1 MSDRVQISI
10 YSHDGNFID
19 ALYDSDKEFEGQ
31 AYAPQITVNSNGQK
45 NLSLTLPLRILS
57 KDRSKYIDNP
67 RWEFI
72 TKQYKVRVIDKDGIN
87 EYVLRD
93 YQENHTDGD
102 QITLDAT
109 FMSLA
114 EFELSQLGYEIEF
127 NENTLRQYASNEDP
141 NDPDNQ
147 PIGAYNSD
155 IHFWEKKLLENVP
168 SWGYRVESYYE
179 VDKEMENDN
188 RQEEDPTSDMKTG
201 KEQFYEDDRIISY
214 DEDNNPIKSDE
225 YEIKQRILTVNKS
238 NIWNI
243 QQEICEKFECWPTFE
258 ILYDEEGQIKS
269 KTIVLKNDLPQD
281 ALFSIDYKKN
291 LKSIQ
296 RTVDSSQV
304 VTKMYVTDLDNEN
317 VNEGIVSISTN
328 DKNYMKE
335 NYLLDLSWFLG
346 ENDTDSDLHSEQLID
361 PNLSLTFKGSIY
373 ATPNLVEKTVNN
385 TKDVIN
391 QHKTNIRYRNIY
403 IENKS
408 LELTRAREELTNLK
422 AELEL
427 KTSSRDSAQEQ
438 YNDIDE
444 EWALCPDEVQTKENR
459 KCYIYTEDGIRI
471 VKFSEVGVRESNI
484 PTTFTKPINLVFNDG
499 TKVTEENINQLQ
511 WTPCEYDEI
520 IGTVTKMQVLNVKL
534 GPEQSYGCFSCDLS
548 YFPLEFYTKLKK
560 YWKAKINEYQIRI
573 NELGKPKDQGGST
586 GLIPELETK
595 IEQLKAELYNA
606 QKEKKEAISQFENL
620 LFPYIREGFWEDTD
634 YGIYSNSPYTSFK
647 MIPKEQPLENSVLGK
662 VDWKQDYFCFF
673 IPNEKI
679 CDYETTYDE
688 VTYDDDGNAQIVTRT
703 ETKSLGLYD
712 VIDIDSIEV
721 MTGNPAIENTEGNFK
736 TYVKG
741 TDYEVQFGYTTYDI
755 EAPSQYKRGIYV
767 TFYQLQSIIT
777 TGVGINKDTQLYI
790 RAKARGSNPYIY
802 TGYVRPEF
810 TNERPY
816 FAELERILEIDTE
829 DVILS
834 SVKVELT
841 TGLVS
846 YPDFASIKTATQQK
860 TTLEYGTDYYTY
872 KEMDDKT
879 KKTLT
884 KVHLNT
890 TTNCPL
896 MTMKEPTDAPS
907 WFNVTYEQDVTGKFY
922 YNDALE
928 VMKTSCFPQV
938 SYSINVLDISTVLNP
953 ELKVKDFRPE
963 VGTKVPIYDEELNF
977 FGLIGFISSI
987 TYDLLE
993 PQNTT
998 LSITNFKDKF
1008 EDLFQKITAS
1018 TVAIES
1024 KEYNY
1029 DKTTTITNSTG
1040 EIRTDLIMD
1049 SLKQNNMA
1057 LALSPNNDVV
1067 WDNSGI
1073 TVTNKELNKQG
1084 VYGKLKITS
1093 NGIFIANKYDDT
1105 GNYAWTT
1112 AITPDFINANA
1123 ITVGNL
1129 DTRQIQIFN
1138 SSEPRFIWNETG
1150 LYAYGEDSDGYTDFD
1165 TYVLF
1170 NDGGLTFREL
1180 SKFKGNITL
1189 ENLFVSSFKESYQS
1203 WTYVGDTQ
1211 TLKQETINEKV
1222 LDYVTISNTTRRNSI
1237 KAYINSSIFKTAE
1250 NKPRIIKK
1258 HKYYYSI
1265 KIRFNNIPKTAA
1277 IDLYGGF
1284 SGRYKELEFDNIN
1297 EKEINGDFMSS
1308 GWNIISGFADNIDNT
1323 GTFGIIA
1330 ALTELNQEWSIDIAD
1345 PIVIDVTDSFG
1356 DSVPAQNYLDE
1367 MDYFVGEKT
1376 NPIENFDVYQTS
1388 VSLGWNGLSIGAQ
1401 ENVVQLT
1408 STDGLVIYQPKDL
1421 QKNYLQKQMKLQLG
1435 TWTDDDGT
1443 QMFGLR
1449 GLDIQGHTIFEI
1461 SQRGVYLSYGAS
1473 SSTTGNIFGDME
1485 TIPGTIDGI
1494 NSAIG
1499 NINTDITNL
1508 GDNVTVIKGDIV
1520 DINGNLTNISGN
1532 IDAINGNIT
1541 DINGDIDTINGNI
1554 TDINGNITDI
1564 NEGID
1569 GINNNIDGIN
1579 NNITNINGSLTSL
1592 KGQYAQLNIT
1602 VKGIQS
1608 TVGTHTETIA
1618 NIQTDMESFD
1628 TNLIALDNALKK
1640 LDIDLGDIN
1649 SEYWDGIK
1657 NAVDDKIED
1666 LDIKVTQDYTSKIE
1680 QTNQKISATNSK
1692 VTTIETGLAGTN
1704 ESLGKL
1710 TQTVTSGFE
1719 NTAEQFQ
1726 AFNTSIKEINGNIT
1740 SLDSRITASEGKI
1753 ALAVTRKD
1761 LKEGTKDG
1769 TALELD
1775 PEMVRISWND
1785 VSSYWEFIGTGT
1797 ERGLNLYYSNHK
1809 RIFNF
1814 NDNYLSFYDATG
1826 AYDLDSKTYISYDN
1840 LLSRFDRRDW
1850 IFYRGQERVSPTRS
1864 TTKYKVCSIGQSYFQ
1879 VFNGA
1884 ETPIQLAL
1892 FNNVGIQLNDNN
1904 GKKKISIKSTGIDMY
1919 GSSTS
1924 YDTLHVGDSYITISD
1939 QNNGRPLVQLNA
1951 RGSTFYKN
1959 NVDYGYVGSSQWAG
1973 YPNSKGLALN
1983 LEYTS
1988 QRFISFGAIMDKDKP
2003 DPEYISLLNYRNF
2016 GDKTGWHLGASLYTN
2031 GNSIR
2036 FRSGYIYT
2044 DYTDGYALRSGDG
2057 TDALRISNT
2066 NIQANKQI
2074 RGNEGLGA
2082 SGADLFVA
2090 SAADMNVYRG
2100 TPAAFYR
2107 NILMYDG
2114 TTVDA
2119 ASDGR
2124 LKKNIA
2130 SDNINAL
2137 ELLSQIKTRQ
2147 FDWKKDDKHEEIG
2160 FIAQELEEI
2169 SENFINKTPQ
2179 YDANG
2184 NIVDYLYSVREMH
2197 FIPYLIKAIQEL
2209 YDIVKQLQA
2218 AIPSPISIKTK
2229 TSAKN
2234 KEVVKQYDNEEVM
2247 FTHYASQDED
2257 NTTLTEAK
2265 TKESLVINST
2275 TGEAKIIEEN
2285 LIEEEK

>member
-19 ALYDSDKEFEGQ
+19 VLYDSDKEFEGQ
-31 AYAPQITVNSNGQK
+31 AYAPQITINSNGQK

-72 TKQYKVRVIDKDGIN
+72 TKQYKIRVIDKDGIN

-141 NDPDNQ
+141 NDPDSQ

-471 VKFSEVGVRESNI
+471 VKFSEIGVRESDI

-534 GPEQSYGCFSCDLS
+534 GPEESYGCFSCDLS

-560 YWKAKINEYQIRI
+560 YWKAKINEYEIRI
-573 NELGKPKDQGGST
+573 EELGKPKDQGGSA

-595 IEQLKAELYNA
+595 IEKLKSELYNA

-634 YGIYSNSPYTSFK
+634 YGIYSNTPYTTFK
-647 MIPKEQPLENSVLGK
+647 MIPKEEPLVNSVTGE
-662 VDWKQDYFCFF
+662 VEWDRDYFCFF
-673 IPNEKI
+673 IPNEKV

-703 ETKSLGLYD
+703 ETKALGLYD
-712 VIDIDSIEV
+712 VIDINSIEV

-741 TDYEVQFGYTTYDI
+741 TDYEVQFGYTTYDT

-767 TFYQLQSIIT
+767 TFYQLQSITT

-846 YPDFASIKTATQQK
+846 YPDFVSIKTATQQK
-860 TTLEYGTDYYTY
+860 ITLEYGTDYYTY

-884 KVHLNT
+884 KIHLNT

-953 ELKVKDFRPE
+953 ELKVKDFKPE

-1057 LALSPNNDVV
+1057 LALSPNNDVM

-1211 TLKQETINEKV
+1211 TLKQETVNEKV

-1237 KAYINSSIFKTAE
+1237 KAYVNSSIFKTAE

-1443 QMFGLR
+1443 PMFGLR
-1449 GLDIQGHTIFEI
+1449 GLDVEGHTIFEI

-1473 SSTTGNIFGDME
+1473 SSIDGNIFNDME
-1485 TIPGTIDGI
+1485 SVPG
-1494 NSAIG
+1494 A
-1499 NINTDITNL
+1499 L
-1508 GDNVTVIKGDIV
+1508 G
-1520 DINGNLTNISGN
+1520 
-1532 IDAINGNIT
+1532 
-1541 DINGDIDTINGNI
+1541 
-1554 TDINGNITDI
+1554 DINGNITGL
-1564 NEGID
+1564 N
-1569 GINNNIDGIN
+1569 
-1579 NNITNINGSLTSL
+1579 
-1592 KGQYAQLNIT
+1592 KKYAQLDIS

-1608 TVGTHTETIA
+1608 TVGSHTELITD
-1618 NIQTDMESFD
+1618 IQTDIGSID
-1628 TNLIALDNALKK
+1628 TNITDLDDALKK
-1640 LDIDLGDIN
+1640 IDVDLKNID
-1649 SEYWDGIK
+1649 SAYWDGIK
-1657 NAVDDKIED
+1657 DVIGDEITD
-1666 LDIKVTQDYTSKIE
+1666 LDIKITQDYTSKFE
-1680 QTNQKISATNSK
+1680 QTDKKTSAINSK

-1704 ESLGKL
+1704 KSLGKL

-1726 AFNTSIKEINGNIT
+1726 AFNTSIREINGDIT

-1775 PEMVRISWND
+1775 PEMVRISWNG
-1785 VSSYWEFIGTGT
+1785 VSSYWEFIGSGT
-1797 ERGLNLYYSNHK
+1797 EKGLNLYYSTHR

-1814 NDNYLSFYDATG
+1814 NDNYLSFYDASG
-1826 AYDLDSKTYISYDN
+1826 AYDTSTNSYREYDR

-1850 IFYRGQERVSPTRS
+1850 IFYRGQERVSPANS

-1884 ETPIQLAL
+1884 ETPTQLAL
-1892 FNNVGIQLNDNN
+1892 FNNSGIQLNDNN
-1904 GKKKISIKSTGIDMY
+1904 GKKKITIKSTGIDMY

-1924 YDTLHVGDSYITISD
+1924 YDTLHVGSSYITISD
-1939 QNNGRPLVQLNA
+1939 QNNGRPLMQLNS

-1959 NVDYGYVGSSQWAG
+1959 NNEYGYIGSSQWED
-1973 YPNSKGLALN
+1973 YPNSRGLVLN
-1983 LEYTS
+1983 LEFTD
-1988 QRFISFGAIMDKDKP
+1988 QRFISFGAKIDETKDV
-2003 DPEYISLLNYRNF
+2003 YTSLLYYRNF
-2016 GDKTGWHLGASLYTN
+2016 GESTGWRLGAPLYTN

-2036 FRSGYIYT
+2036 FRSGYIYS
-2044 DYTDGYALRSGDG
+2044 DYSDGYALRSGDG
-2057 TDALRISNT
+2057 TNALRISNT

-2130 SDNINAL
+2130 SDDINAL

-2179 YDANG
+2179 YDADG

-2229 TSAKN
+2229 TSTKN
-2234 KEVVKQYDNEEVM
+2234 KEVIKQYDNEEVI

-2265 TKESLVINST
+2265 TKEKLVINST

-2285 LIEEEK
+2285 LVEEEK

>member
-31 AYAPQITVNSNGQK
+31 AYAPQITINSNGQK

-225 YEIKQRILTVNKS
+225 YEIKQRILTVSKS

-444 EWALCPDEVQTKENR
+444 KWALCPDEVQTKENR

-471 VKFSEVGVRESNI
+471 VKFSEIGVRESDI

-511 WTPCEYDEI
+511 WTPCKYDEI
-520 IGTVTKMQVLNVKL
+520 IGTITKMQVLNVKL
-534 GPEQSYGCFSCDLS
+534 GPEETYGCFSCDLS

-586 GLIPELETK
+586 GLIPKLETK
-595 IEQLKAELYNA
+595 IEQLKSELYNA
-606 QKEKKEAISQFENL
+606 QKEKREAIAQFENL

-634 YGIYSNSPYTSFK
+634 YGIYSNTPYTTFK
-647 MIPKEQPLENSVLGK
+647 MIPKEEPLVNSITGEVEW
-662 VDWKQDYFCFF
+662 DQDYFCFF
-673 IPNEKI
+673 IPNEKV

-688 VTYDDDGNAQIVTRT
+688 ITYDDDGNAQIVTKT

-741 TDYEVQFGYTTYDI
+741 TDYEVQFGYTTYDT
-755 EAPSQYKRGIYV
+755 ETPSQYKRGIYV
-767 TFYQLQSIIT
+767 TFYQLQSITT
-777 TGVGINKDTQLYI
+777 TGVGINKDTQLYV

-802 TGYVRPEF
+802 TGYIRPEF

-829 DVILS
+829 DVIRS
-834 SVKVELT
+834 SVEVELT

-860 TTLEYGTDYYTY
+860 ITLEYGTDYYTY

-884 KVHLNT
+884 KIHLNT

-896 MTMKEPTDAPS
+896 MTMEEPTDAPS

-1084 VYGKLKITS
+1084 VYGKLRITS

-1237 KAYINSSIFKTAE
+1237 KAYVNSSIFKTAE

-1297 EKEINGDFMSS
+1297 GKEINGDFMSS
-1308 GWNIISGFADNIDNT
+1308 DWNIISGFADNIDNT

-1345 PIVIDVTDSFG
+1345 PIVIDVTDTFG
-1356 DSVPAQNYLDE
+1356 TSVPAQSYLDE

-1376 NPIENFDVYQTS
+1376 NPIKDFDVYQTS

-1408 STDGLVIYQPKDL
+1408 STDGLVIYQPKDI

-1443 QMFGLR
+1443 PMFGLR
-1449 GLDIQGHTIFEI
+1449 GLDVEGHTIFEI
-1461 SQRGVYLSYGAS
+1461 SQRGVYLKYGAS
-1473 SSTTGNIFGDME
+1473 SSIDGNIFNDME
-1485 TIPGTIDGI
+1485 SVPG
-1494 NSAIG
+1494 A
-1499 NINTDITNL
+1499 L
-1508 GDNVTVIKGDIV
+1508 E
-1520 DINGNLTNISGN
+1520 
-1532 IDAINGNIT
+1532 
-1541 DINGDIDTINGNI
+1541 
-1554 TDINGNITDI
+1554 DINGNITGL
-1564 NEGID
+1564 NE
-1569 GINNNIDGIN
+1569 
-1579 NNITNINGSLTSL
+1579 
-1592 KGQYAQLNIT
+1592 KYAQLDIS

-1608 TVGTHTETIA
+1608 TVGSHTELITG
-1618 NIQTDMESFD
+1618 IQTDIDSID
-1628 TNLIALDNALKK
+1628 TNITDLDGALKK
-1640 LDIDLGDIN
+1640 IDVDLKNID
-1649 SEYWDGIK
+1649 SAYWDGIK
-1657 NAVDDKIED
+1657 EVIGDEITD
-1666 LDIKVTQDYTSKIE
+1666 LDIKITQDYTSKFE
-1680 QTNQKISATNSK
+1680 QTDKKISATNSK

-1704 ESLGKL
+1704 ENLGKL

-1726 AFNTSIKEINGNIT
+1726 AFNTTITEINGDIT

-1753 ALAVTRKD
+1753 ALAVTREN

-1785 VSSYWEFIGTGT
+1785 VSTYWEFIGSGT
-1797 ERGLNLYYSNHK
+1797 ERGLNLYYSNHR

-1826 AYDLDSKTYISYDN
+1826 AYDLSSKTYISYDN

-1864 TTKYKVCSIGQSYFQ
+1864 TTKYKVCSIGQNYFQ

-1884 ETPIQLAL
+1884 ESPTQLAL
-1892 FNNVGIQLNDNN
+1892 FNNVGIQLNDSN

-1959 NVDYGYVGSSQWAG
+1959 NSNYGYIGSSQWEG
-1973 YPNSKGLALN
+1973 YSNSKGLVLN

-1988 QRFISFGAIMDKDKP
+1988 QRFISFAAKLKADSSGDEP
-2003 DPEYISLLNYRNF
+2003 NNYISLLDYRNF
-2016 GDKTGWHLGASLYTN
+2016 NGSTGWHLGAPLYTE
-2031 GNSIR
+2031 GHAIR
-2036 FRSGYIYT
+2036 FKSGYIYN
-2044 DYTDGYALRSGDG
+2044 YNDGYALRPADG
-2057 TDALRISNT
+2057 SDAILITNT

-2074 RGNEGLGA
+2074 RGNKGIGA

-2090 SAADMNVYRG
+2090 SAAALNVYAG
-2100 TPAAFYR
+2100 TPAAFHR

-2114 TTVDA
+2114 CTVDA
-2119 ASDGR
+2119 VSDGR
-2124 LKKNIA
+2124 LKKNIK
-2130 SDNINAL
+2130 SDDINVL

-2147 FDWKKDDKHEEIG
+2147 FDWKKDNKHEEIG

-2169 SENFINKTPQ
+2169 SENFVNKTPQ
-2179 YDANG
+2179 YDENG
-2184 NIVDYLYSVREMH
+2184 NIVDYLYSVREIH

-2209 YDIVKQLQA
+2209 YNI
-2218 AIPSPISIKTK
+2218 IKEMQNSNSTFK
-2229 TSAKN
+2229 IMPMKLSAPTQ
-2234 KEVVKQYDNEEVM
+2234 EIIKQYDNEEIKL
-2247 FTHYASQDED
+2247 THYKSENENIEQPKRIIEKEILLIDD
-2257 NTTLTEAK
+2257 N
-2265 TKESLVINST
+2265 
-2275 TGEAKIIEEN
+2275 GEAKIKEQKID
-2285 LIEEEK
+2285 EEK

>member
-127 NENTLRQYASNEDP
+127 DENTLRQYASNEDP

-168 SWGYRVESYYE
+168 SWSYRVESYYE

-214 DEDNNPIKSDE
+214 DEDNNPIKSNE
-225 YEIKQRILTVNKS
+225 YEIKQRILTVSKS

-471 VKFSEVGVRESNI
+471 VKFSEVGVRESDI

-499 TKVTEENINQLQ
+499 TKVTKENINQLQ

-520 IGTVTKMQVLNVKL
+520 IGTITKMQVLNVKL

-560 YWKAKINEYQIRI
+560 YWKAKINEYETRI
-573 NELGKPKDQGGST
+573 EELGKPKDQGGST

-595 IEQLKAELYNA
+595 IEELKSELYNA
-606 QKEKKEAISQFENL
+606 QKEKKEAIAQFENL

-688 VTYDDDGNAQIVTRT
+688 ITYDDDGNAQIVTKT

-741 TDYEVQFGYTTYDI
+741 TDYEVQFGYTTYDT

-767 TFYQLQSIIT
+767 TFYQLQSITT

-802 TGYVRPEF
+802 TGYIRPEF

-829 DVILS
+829 DVIRS
-834 SVKVELT
+834 SVEVELT

-860 TTLEYGTDYYTY
+860 ITLEYGTDYYTY

-884 KVHLNT
+884 KIHLNT

-1084 VYGKLKITS
+1084 VYGKLRITS
-1093 NGIFIANKYDDT
+1093 NGIFIANRYDDT

-1211 TLKQETINEKV
+1211 TLKQETVNEKV
-1222 LDYVTISNTTRRNSI
+1222 LDYVTIGNTTRRNSI
-1237 KAYINSSIFKTAE
+1237 KAYVNSSIFKTKE

-1277 IDLYGGF
+1277 VDLYGGF

-1297 EKEINGDFMSS
+1297 GKEINGDFMSS
-1308 GWNIISGFADNIDNT
+1308 DWNIISGFADNIDNT

-1345 PIVIDVTDSFG
+1345 PIVIDVTDTFG
-1356 DSVPAQNYLDE
+1356 TSVPAQSYLDE

-1443 QMFGLR
+1443 PMFGLR

-1461 SQRGVYLSYGAS
+1461 SQRGVYLKYGAS
-1473 SSTTGNIFGDME
+1473 SSIDGNIFNDME
-1485 TIPGTIDGI
+1485 SVPG
-1494 NSAIG
+1494 A
-1499 NINTDITNL
+1499 L
-1508 GDNVTVIKGDIV
+1508 E
-1520 DINGNLTNISGN
+1520 
-1532 IDAINGNIT
+1532 
-1541 DINGDIDTINGNI
+1541 
-1554 TDINGNITDI
+1554 DINGNITGLNNKYSQLKIDV
-1564 NEGID
+1564 D
-1569 GINNNIDGIN
+1569 GIE
-1579 NNITNINGSLTSL
+1579 
-1592 KGQYAQLNIT
+1592 
-1602 VKGIQS
+1602 S
-1608 TVGTHTETIA
+1608 TVGNHTELIA
-1618 NIQTDMESFD
+1618 NINTDMDSLD
-1628 TNLIALDNALKK
+1628 TNITDLDNALKK
-1640 LDIDLGDIN
+1640 LDVDLKDVD
-1649 SEYWDGIK
+1649 STYWDGIK
-1657 NAVDDKIED
+1657 DVIGDEITD
-1666 LDIKVTQDYTSKIE
+1666 LDIKITQDYTSKFE
-1680 QTNQKISATNSK
+1680 QTDEKIAATNTK
-1692 VTTIETGLAGTN
+1692 VTTVETGLADTN
-1704 ESLGKL
+1704 ESLGTL
-1710 TQTVTSGFE
+1710 TNTVTSGFE

-1726 AFNTSIKEINGNIT
+1726 AFNTSITNINGNIT

-1785 VSSYWEFIGTGT
+1785 VSGYWEFIGTGT

-1826 AYDLDSKTYISYDN
+1826 AYDLSSKTYISYDN

-1864 TTKYKVCSIGQSYFQ
+1864 TTKYKVCSIGQNYFQ

-1884 ETPIQLAL
+1884 ETPKRLAL
-1892 FNNVGIQLNDNN
+1892 FNTSGVQFYDEKGIKKLKVNDDGIELYKSDGSNIAATMGAGGISLYAKEGLSTRRMGVFLSN
-1904 GKKKISIKSTGIDMY
+1904 QIENSTNYGMTIGVDYYTHYLSFSKKK
-1919 GSSTS
+1919 SSSPTALWTPFLTYINRS
-1924 YDTLHVGDSYITISD
+1924 YDGWNEGNLVFECAPVFQ
-1939 QNNGRPLVQLNA
+1939 QNAFFRGGLGVNGNTNFEVYNN
-1951 RGSTFYKN
+1951 T
-1959 NVDYGYVGSSQWAG
+1959 NVDFYAELDMHGFGIANSS
-1973 YPNSKGLALN
+1973 
-1983 LEYTS
+1983 
-1988 QRFISFGAIMDKDKP
+1988 FI
-2003 DPEYISLLNYRNF
+2003 
-2016 GDKTGWHLGASLYTN
+2016 
-2031 GNSIR
+2031 
-2036 FRSGYIYT
+2036 
-2044 DYTDGYALRSGDG
+2044 
-2057 TDALRISNT
+2057 
-2066 NIQANKQI
+2066 
-2074 RGNEGLGA
+2074 
-2082 SGADLFVA
+2082 
-2090 SAADMNVYRG
+2090 
-2100 TPAAFYR
+2100 
-2107 NILMYDG
+2107 
-2114 TTVDA
+2114 
-2119 ASDGR
+2119 SDGR
-2124 LKKNIA
+2124 LKKNIKTT
-2130 SDNINAL
+2130 SFNAL
-2137 ELLSQIKTRQ
+2137 NAIKQMDFRK
-2147 FDWKKDDKHEEIG
+2147 FIWKEDEKEETIG
-2160 FIAQELEEI
+2160 LIAQELEKIESTYVNHDYKKDENGEI
-2169 SENFINKTPQ
+2169 IEDIYFLEIVPLVSTALKGVKEQQEIIDEQQKTIETLKEIVNKLVLKEEINIEDYPQ
-2179 YDANG
+2179 LFNT
-2184 NIVDYLYSVREMH
+2184 NQ
-2197 FIPYLIKAIQEL
+2197 IQLMSLDNDEEE
-2209 YDIVKQLQA
+2209 I
-2218 AIPSPISIKTK
+2218 IFSG
-2229 TSAKN
+2229 
-2234 KEVVKQYDNEEVM
+2234 EVVRPI
-2247 FTHYASQDED
+2247 
-2257 NTTLTEAK
+2257 
-2265 TKESLVINST
+2265 KEGPSYPDKV
-2275 TGEAKIIEEN
+2275 N
-2285 LIEEEK
+2285 L

>member
-168 SWGYRVESYYE
+168 SWSYRVESYYE

-225 YEIKQRILTVNKS
+225 YEIKQRILTVSKS

-269 KTIVLKNDLPQD
+269 KTIVLKNDLPRD

-385 TKDVIN
+385 TRDVIN

-471 VKFSEVGVRESNI
+471 VKFSEVGVRESDI

-499 TKVTEENINQLQ
+499 TKVTEENVNQLQ

-520 IGTVTKMQVLNVKL
+520 IGTITKMQVLNVKL

-560 YWKAKINEYQIRI
+560 YWKAKINEYETRI
-573 NELGKPKDQGGST
+573 EELGKPKDQGGST

-595 IEQLKAELYNA
+595 IEELKSELYNA
-606 QKEKKEAISQFENL
+606 QKEKKEAIAQFENL

-688 VTYDDDGNAQIVTRT
+688 ITYDDDGNAQIVTKT

-741 TDYEVQFGYTTYDI
+741 TDYEVQFGYTTYDT

-767 TFYQLQSIIT
+767 TFYQLQSITT

-802 TGYVRPEF
+802 TGYIRPEF
-810 TNERPY
+810 TNQRPY

-829 DVILS
+829 DVIRS

-846 YPDFASIKTATQQK
+846 YPEFASIKTATQQK
-860 TTLEYGTDYYTY
+860 ITLEYGTDYYTY

-884 KVHLNT
+884 KIHLNT

-1084 VYGKLKITS
+1084 VYGKLRITS

-1211 TLKQETINEKV
+1211 TLKQETVNEKV

-1237 KAYINSSIFKTAE
+1237 KAYVNSSIFKTKE

-1356 DSVPAQNYLDE
+1356 DSVPAQNYLDK

-1485 TIPGTIDGI
+1485 TMPDTIGGI

-1532 IDAINGNIT
+1532 IDTINGNIT

-1554 TDINGNITDI
+1554 TDINGNIT
-1564 NEGID
+1564 
-1569 GINNNIDGIN
+1569 
-1579 NNITNINGSLTSL
+1579 NINGSLTSL

-1602 VKGIQS
+1602 VEGIQS

-1628 TNLIALDNALKK
+1628 TNLTALDNALKK

-1680 QTNQKISATNSK
+1680 QTNKKISATNSK

-1726 AFNTSIKEINGNIT
+1726 AFNTSIREINGDIT

-1797 ERGLNLYYSNHK
+1797 ERGLNLYYGSHK

-1814 NDNYLSFYDATG
+1814 NDNYLSFYDGSG
-1826 AYDLDSKTYISYDN
+1826 AYDLSSKTYISYDN

-1850 IFYRGQERVSPTRS
+1850 IFYRGQERVSPTAS
-1864 TTKYKVCSIGQSYFQ
+1864 TTKYKVCSIGQNYFQ

-1884 ETPIQLAL
+1884 VTPKVLAR
-1892 FNNVGIQLNDNN
+1892 FNNDGVQL
-1904 GKKKISIKSTGIDMY
+1904 
-1919 GSSTS
+1919 
-1924 YDTLHVGDSYITISD
+1924 YDTNGVRRVLVDEEGVMIYKSDGTNTAAKLGTQGNLLWAPEGTAYRRAGGFIANKIEGSTNYGLTMACDYYTKYLAMARMTSSSASAYTSFFQYYNRPVDDWESNVLVISPGMTVFTTKVRID
-1939 QNNGRPLVQLNA
+1939 NKIVYKQEDKRFIYSRATGRTGVETFHFQTLNSSAASQLNA
-1951 RGSTFYKN
+1951 MPYQDAPN
-1959 NVDYGYVGSSQWAG
+1959 AG
-1973 YPNSKGLALN
+1973 KVQG
-1983 LEYTS
+1983 
-1988 QRFISFGAIMDKDKP
+1988 FIS
-2003 DPEYISLLNYRNF
+2003 
-2016 GDKTGWHLGASLYTN
+2016 
-2031 GNSIR
+2031 
-2036 FRSGYIYT
+2036 
-2044 DYTDGYALRSGDG
+2044 
-2057 TDALRISNT
+2057 DAW
-2066 NIQANKQI
+2066 
-2074 RGNEGLGA
+2074 
-2082 SGADLFVA
+2082 
-2090 SAADMNVYRG
+2090 
-2100 TPAAFYR
+2100 
-2107 NILMYDG
+2107 
-2114 TTVDA
+2114 
-2119 ASDGR
+2119 SDIR
-2124 LKKNIA
+2124 LKKNIYGTLVSGLKVINQLKLYEFNFKEDDYY
-2130 SDNINAL
+2130 SDM
-2137 ELLSQIKTRQ
+2137 
-2147 FDWKKDDKHEEIG
+2147 G
-2160 FIAQELEEI
+2160 FIAQEAMKVRSNFVGYVDKYDENGEI
-2169 SENFINKTPQ
+2169 IDKQYSINVK
-2179 YDANG
+2179 AM
-2184 NIVDYLYSVREMH
+2184 V
-2197 FIPYLIKAIQEL
+2197 PYLTKSIQEL
-2209 YDIVKQLQA
+2209 YQIILKQQEEINKLKEKIKIEEKQEEDIEEC
-2218 AIPSPISIKTK
+2218 IDISI
-2229 TSAKN
+2229 
-2234 KEVVKQYDNEEVM
+2234 EVDEEIKGS
-2247 FTHYASQDED
+2247 YIQP
-2257 NTTLTEAK
+2257 
-2265 TKESLVINST
+2265 
-2275 TGEAKIIEEN
+2275 
-2285 LIEEEK
+2285 EEKYDYPVQEIKI

>member
-188 RQEEDPTSDMKTG
+188 RQEEDPTSNMKTG

-225 YEIKQRILTVNKS
+225 YEIKQRILTVSKS

-438 YNDIDE
+438 YNDTDE
-444 EWALCPDEVQTKENR
+444 KWALCPDEAQTEENR

-471 VKFSEVGVRESNI
+471 VKFSEIGVRESDI

-511 WTPCEYDEI
+511 WTPCEYHEI

-560 YWKAKINEYQIRI
+560 YWKAKINEYQTRI
-573 NELGKPKDQGGST
+573 DELGKPKDQGGST

-595 IEQLKAELYNA
+595 IEQLKTELYNA

-634 YGIYSNSPYTSFK
+634 YGIYSNTPYTTFK
-647 MIPKEQPLENSVLGK
+647 MIPKEEPSVNSITGEVEW
-662 VDWKQDYFCFF
+662 DQDYFCFF
-673 IPNEKI
+673 IPNEKV

-688 VTYDDDGNAQIVTRT
+688 ITYDDDGNAQIVTKT

-741 TDYEVQFGYTTYDI
+741 TDYEVQFGYTTYDT

-767 TFYQLQSIIT
+767 TFYQLQSITT
-777 TGVGINKDTQLYI
+777 TGVGIDKDTQLYI

-802 TGYVRPEF
+802 TGYIRPEF

-829 DVILS
+829 DVIRS

-846 YPDFASIKTATQQK
+846 YPEFASIKTATQQK
-860 TTLEYGTDYYTY
+860 ITLEYGTDYYTY
-872 KEMDDKT
+872 KEMEDKT

-884 KVHLNT
+884 KIHLNT

-953 ELKVKDFRPE
+953 ELKVKDFKPE

-1057 LALSPNNDVV
+1057 LALSPNNDVM

-1180 SKFKGNITL
+1180 SKFKGSITL

-1211 TLKQETINEKV
+1211 TLKQETVNEKV
-1222 LDYVTISNTTRRNSI
+1222 LDYVTIGNTTRRNSI
-1237 KAYINSSIFKTAE
+1237 KAYVNSSIFKTAE

-1297 EKEINGDFMSS
+1297 GKEINGDFMSS
-1308 GWNIISGFADNIDNT
+1308 DWNIISGFADNIDNT

-1345 PIVIDVTDSFG
+1345 PIVIDVTDTFG
-1356 DSVPAQNYLDE
+1356 TSVPAQSYLDE

-1376 NPIENFDVYQTS
+1376 NPIKNFDVYQTS

-1461 SQRGVYLSYGAS
+1461 SQRGVYLKYGAS
-1473 SSTTGNIFGDME
+1473 SSIDGNIFNDME
-1485 TIPGTIDGI
+1485 SVPG
-1494 NSAIG
+1494 A
-1499 NINTDITNL
+1499 L
-1508 GDNVTVIKGDIV
+1508 E
-1520 DINGNLTNISGN
+1520 
-1532 IDAINGNIT
+1532 
-1541 DINGDIDTINGNI
+1541 
-1554 TDINGNITDI
+1554 DINGNITGL
-1564 NEGID
+1564 NEKYSQLKIDVD
-1569 GINNNIDGIN
+1569 GIE
-1579 NNITNINGSLTSL
+1579 
-1592 KGQYAQLNIT
+1592 
-1602 VKGIQS
+1602 S
-1608 TVGTHTETIA
+1608 TVGNHTELIA
-1618 NIQTDMESFD
+1618 NINTDMDSLD
-1628 TNLIALDNALKK
+1628 TNITDLDNALKK
-1640 LDIDLGDIN
+1640 LDVDLKDVD
-1649 SEYWDGIK
+1649 STYWDGIK
-1657 NAVDDKIED
+1657 DVIGDEITD
-1666 LDIKVTQDYTSKIE
+1666 LDIKITQDYTSKFE
-1680 QTNQKISATNSK
+1680 QTDEKIAATNTK
-1692 VTTIETGLAGTN
+1692 VTTVETGLADTN
-1704 ESLGKL
+1704 ESLGTL
-1710 TQTVTSGFE
+1710 TNTVTSGFE

-1726 AFNTSIKEINGNIT
+1726 AFNTSITNINGNIT

-1797 ERGLNLYYSNHK
+1797 ERGLNLYYGNHK

-1814 NDNYLSFYDATG
+1814 NDDYLSFYDATG
-1826 AYDLDSKTYISYDN
+1826 AYDLSSKTYISYDN

-1864 TTKYKVCSIGQSYFQ
+1864 TTKYKVCSVGQNYFQ
-1879 VFNGA
+1879 IFNGA
-1884 ETPIQLAL
+1884 ESPTQLAL

-1983 LEYTS
+1983 LEYTD
-1988 QRFISFGAIMDKDKP
+1988 QRFISFGAIMDKDDP
-2003 DPEYISLLNYRNF
+2003 DPDYISLLYYRNF
-2016 GDKTGWHLGASLYTN
+2016 GESTGWRLGAPLYTN

-2057 TDALRISNT
+2057 TNALQISNT

-2074 RGNEGLGA
+2074 RGNSGIGA
-2082 SGADLFVA
+2082 SGGDLFVA
-2090 SAADMNVYRG
+2090 SSADMNVYAG

-2107 NILMYDG
+2107 NILMYNG

-2130 SDNINAL
+2130 SDDINAL

-2179 YDANG
+2179 YDADG
-2184 NIVDYLYSVREMH
+2184 NVVDYLYSVREMH

-2209 YDIVKQLQA
+2209 YGIVKQLQA
-2218 AIPSPISIKTK
+2218 AIPSPISIETK
-2229 TSAKN
+2229 TLTKN
-2234 KEVVKQYDNEEVM
+2234 KEVVKQYDNEEVI

-2265 TKESLVINST
+2265 TKERLVINST

-2285 LIEEEK
+2285 LVEEEK

>member
-31 AYAPQITVNSNGQK
+31 AYAPQITINSNGQK

-168 SWGYRVESYYE
+168 SWNYRVESYYE
-179 VDKEMENDN
+179 VDTDMEHDN

-225 YEIKQRILTVNKS
+225 YEIKQRILTVSKS

-385 TKDVIN
+385 TKDIIN

-471 VKFSEVGVRESNI
+471 VKFSEVGVRESDI

-560 YWKAKINEYQIRI
+560 YWKAKINEYQTRI
-573 NELGKPKDQGGST
+573 DELGKPKDQGGST

-634 YGIYSNSPYTSFK
+634 YGIYSNSPHTSFK

-688 VTYDDDGNAQIVTRT
+688 VTYDDDGNAQITTKT

-721 MTGNPAIENTEGNFK
+721 MTGNPAIESTEGNFK

-741 TDYEVQFGYTTYDI
+741 TDYEVQFGYTTYDT

-767 TFYQLQSIIT
+767 TFYQLQSITT

-802 TGYVRPEF
+802 TDYVRPEF
-810 TNERPY
+810 TNQRPY

-834 SVKVELT
+834 SVKIELT
-841 TGLVS
+841 TGLVN
-846 YPDFASIKTATQQK
+846 YPEFASIKTATQQK
-860 TTLEYGTDYYTY
+860 ITLEYGTDYYTY

-896 MTMKEPTDAPS
+896 MTMKEPTNAPS

-1008 EDLFQKITAS
+1008 EDLFQKITAN

-1067 WDNSGI
+1067 WNNSGI

-1084 VYGKLKITS
+1084 VYGKLRITS

-1170 NDGGLTFREL
+1170 NDDGLTFREL

-1203 WTYVGDTQ
+1203 WTYVGDIQ
-1211 TLKQETINEKV
+1211 TLKQETVNEKV
-1222 LDYVTISNTTRRNSI
+1222 LDYVTIGNTTRRNSI
-1237 KAYINSSIFKTAE
+1237 KAYVNSSIFKTKE

-1297 EKEINGDFMSS
+1297 GKEINGDFMSS

-1345 PIVIDVTDSFG
+1345 PIVIDVTDTFG
-1356 DSVPAQNYLDE
+1356 TSVPAQSYLDE

-1376 NPIENFDVYQTS
+1376 NPIKDFDVYQTS

-1408 STDGLVIYQPKDL
+1408 STDGLVIYQPKDI

-1443 QMFGLR
+1443 PMFGLR
-1449 GLDIQGHTIFEI
+1449 GLDVEGHTIFEI
-1461 SQRGVYLSYGAS
+1461 SQRGVYLKYGAS
-1473 SSTTGNIFGDME
+1473 SNIDGNIFNDME
-1485 TIPGTIDGI
+1485 SVPG
-1494 NSAIG
+1494 A
-1499 NINTDITNL
+1499 L
-1508 GDNVTVIKGDIV
+1508 E
-1520 DINGNLTNISGN
+1520 
-1532 IDAINGNIT
+1532 
-1541 DINGDIDTINGNI
+1541 
-1554 TDINGNITDI
+1554 DINGNITGL
-1564 NEGID
+1564 NE
-1569 GINNNIDGIN
+1569 
-1579 NNITNINGSLTSL
+1579 
-1592 KGQYAQLNIT
+1592 KYAQLDISI
-1602 VKGIQS
+1602 KGIQS
-1608 TVGTHTETIA
+1608 TVGSHTELITG
-1618 NIQTDMESFD
+1618 IQTDIDSID
-1628 TNLIALDNALKK
+1628 TNITDLDDALKK
-1640 LDIDLGDIN
+1640 IDVDLKDID
-1649 SEYWDGIK
+1649 STYWDGIK
-1657 NAVDDKIED
+1657 EVIGDKITD
-1666 LDIKVTQDYTSKIE
+1666 LDIKITQDYTSKFE
-1680 QTNQKISATNSK
+1680 QTDKKISATNSK

-1726 AFNTSIKEINGNIT
+1726 AFNTSIKEINGDIT

-1753 ALAVTRKD
+1753 ALAVTRED
-1761 LKEGTKDG
+1761 LKNGEKDG

-1775 PEMVRISWND
+1775 PEMVRIGWNG
-1785 VSSYWEFIGTGT
+1785 VNQYWSFVGSGKDK
-1797 ERGLNLYYSNHK
+1797 GLNLYYLTNAK
-1809 RIFNF
+1809 IFNF
-1814 NDNYLSFYDATG
+1814 NDNYLGF
-1826 AYDLDSKTYISYDN
+1826 
-1840 LLSRFDRRDW
+1840 
-1850 IFYRGQERVSPTRS
+1850 
-1864 TTKYKVCSIGQSYFQ
+1864 
-1879 VFNGA
+1879 
-1884 ETPIQLAL
+1884 
-1892 FNNVGIQLNDNN
+1892 
-1904 GKKKISIKSTGIDMY
+1904 
-1919 GSSTS
+1919 
-1924 YDTLHVGDSYITISD
+1924 
-1939 QNNGRPLVQLNA
+1939 
-1951 RGSTFYKN
+1951 
-1959 NVDYGYVGSSQWAG
+1959 
-1973 YPNSKGLALN
+1973 
-1983 LEYTS
+1983 
-1988 QRFISFGAIMDKDKP
+1988 
-2003 DPEYISLLNYRNF
+2003 
-2016 GDKTGWHLGASLYTN
+2016 
-2031 GNSIR
+2031 
-2036 FRSGYIYT
+2036 
-2044 DYTDGYALRSGDG
+2044 
-2057 TDALRISNT
+2057 
-2066 NIQANKQI
+2066 
-2074 RGNEGLGA
+2074 
-2082 SGADLFVA
+2082 
-2090 SAADMNVYRG
+2090 
-2100 TPAAFYR
+2100 
-2107 NILMYDG
+2107 YDG
-2114 TTVDA
+2114 TTNNYLISLFDRKNWIFYTGESATGGSKLASFGKDGAITYTDDGRYMLKLSGPSLKFYNGQTTVESNYIAHLSAAKITYNSSTYWGSFIGPNPGYSTSKFFAIGCQYEEGSSGTPKEGITAIYFKDSTNYLRHQGLSVIGNMWLSLGGRIRVGSTGYEGPTLYVLHDSLNTDLYHHLAIGMQKSEYRSFCYALDDNIKYSVYGDVSNNLYIRVYTDYMLKGDNNYRYIYSGGETNSTGVKAFKMQTETLLTLNTYEGQVYGFFPDA
-2119 ASDGR
+2119 SSDLR
-2124 LKKNIA
+2124 LKKDVYD
-2130 SDNINAL
+2130 SEVSGINTIMK
-2137 ELLSQIKTRQ
+2137 IKHREYS
-2147 FDWKKDDKHEEIG
+2147 FKNNNDFYEIG
-2160 FIAQELEEI
+2160 YVAQELKEI
-2169 SENFINKTPQ
+2169 NDKFVAGIDRYDENHNIIDKQYIINT
-2179 YDANG
+2179 N
-2184 NIVDYLYSVREMH
+2184 NI
-2197 FIPYLIKAIQEL
+2197 IPYITKSQQEL
-2209 YDIVKQLQA
+2209 YQMLLEQQEIIKRLENKINTIKEEKDIENC
-2218 AIPSPISIKTK
+2218 IDISIETNEEIQGSPDFSKPDK
-2229 TSAKN
+2229 IHKGYSDNVSFNIN
-2234 KEVVKQYDNEEVM
+2234 KDREMVTVDNE
-2247 FTHYASQDED
+2247 
-2257 NTTLTEAK
+2257 
-2265 TKESLVINST
+2265 
-2275 TGEAKIIEEN
+2275 TGEEINMEDYKSVLN
-2285 LIEEEK
+2285 S

>member
-225 YEIKQRILTVNKS
+225 YEIKQRILTVSKS

-444 EWALCPDEVQTKENR
+444 KWALCPDEAQTEENR

-471 VKFSEVGVRESNI
+471 VKFSEIGVRESDI

-511 WTPCEYDEI
+511 WTPCEYHEI

-560 YWKAKINEYQIRI
+560 YWKAKINECQIRI

-595 IEQLKAELYNA
+595 IEQLKTELYNA

-634 YGIYSNSPYTSFK
+634 YGIYSNTPYTTFK
-647 MIPKEQPLENSVLGK
+647 MIPKEEPSVNSVTGE
-662 VDWKQDYFCFF
+662 VEWDQDYFCFF

-688 VTYDDDGNAQIVTRT
+688 ITYDDDGNAQIVTKT

-741 TDYEVQFGYTTYDI
+741 TDYEVQFGYTTYDT

-767 TFYQLQSIIT
+767 TFYQLQSITT

-790 RAKARGSNPYIY
+790 RAKARESNPYIY

-829 DVILS
+829 DVIRS

-860 TTLEYGTDYYTY
+860 ITLEYGTDYYTY
-872 KEMDDKT
+872 KKMDDKT

-884 KVHLNT
+884 KIHLNT

-953 ELKVKDFRPE
+953 ELKVKDFKPE

-1084 VYGKLKITS
+1084 VYGKLRITS

-1211 TLKQETINEKV
+1211 TLKQETVNEKV
-1222 LDYVTISNTTRRNSI
+1222 LDYVTIGNTTRRNSI
-1237 KAYINSSIFKTAE
+1237 KAYVNSSIFKTKE

-1297 EKEINGDFMSS
+1297 GKEINGDFMSS

-1376 NPIENFDVYQTS
+1376 NPIKNFDVYQTS

-1408 STDGLVIYQPKDL
+1408 STDGLVIYQPKDI

-1443 QMFGLR
+1443 PMFGLR
-1449 GLDIQGHTIFEI
+1449 GLDVEGHTIFEI
-1461 SQRGVYLSYGAS
+1461 SQRGVYLKYGAS
-1473 SSTTGNIFGDME
+1473 SSIDGNIFNDME
-1485 TIPGTIDGI
+1485 SVPG
-1494 NSAIG
+1494 A
-1499 NINTDITNL
+1499 L
-1508 GDNVTVIKGDIV
+1508 E
-1520 DINGNLTNISGN
+1520 
-1532 IDAINGNIT
+1532 
-1541 DINGDIDTINGNI
+1541 
-1554 TDINGNITDI
+1554 DINGNITGLNNKYSQLKIDV
-1564 NEGID
+1564 D
-1569 GINNNIDGIN
+1569 GIE
-1579 NNITNINGSLTSL
+1579 
-1592 KGQYAQLNIT
+1592 
-1602 VKGIQS
+1602 S
-1608 TVGTHTETIA
+1608 TVGNHTELIA
-1618 NIQTDMESFD
+1618 NINTDMDSLD
-1628 TNLIALDNALKK
+1628 TNITDLDNALKK
-1640 LDIDLGDIN
+1640 LDVDLKDVD
-1649 SEYWDGIK
+1649 STYWDGIK
-1657 NAVDDKIED
+1657 DVIGDEITD
-1666 LDIKVTQDYTSKIE
+1666 LDIKITQDYTSKFE
-1680 QTNQKISATNSK
+1680 QTDEKIAATNTK
-1692 VTTIETGLAGTN
+1692 VTTVETGLADTN
-1704 ESLGKL
+1704 ESLGTL
-1710 TQTVTSGFE
+1710 TNTVTSGFE

-1726 AFNTSIKEINGNIT
+1726 AFNTSITNINGNIT

-1797 ERGLNLYYSNHK
+1797 ERGLNLYYGSHK

-1814 NDNYLSFYDATG
+1814 NDNYLSFYDGSG
-1826 AYDLDSKTYISYDN
+1826 AYDLSSKTYISYDN

-1864 TTKYKVCSIGQSYFQ
+1864 TTKYKVCSIGQNYFQ
-1879 VFNGA
+1879 IFNGA
-1884 ETPIQLAL
+1884 ESPTQLAL

-1939 QNNGRPLVQLNA
+1939 QSNGRPLVKLNA

-1959 NVDYGYVGSSQWAG
+1959 NSDYGYIGSSQWVD
-1973 YPNSKGLALN
+1973 YPSSKGLVLN
-1983 LEYTS
+1983 LEYTG
-1988 QRFISFGAIMDKDKP
+1988 QRFISFGAKLKADSSSSDEP
-2003 DPEYISLLNYRNF
+2003 NNYISLLDYRNF
-2016 GDKTGWHLGASLYTN
+2016 KGTTGWHLGAPLYTE

-2036 FRSGYIYT
+2036 FKNGYIYT
-2044 DYTDGYALRSGDG
+2044 NYTDGYALRSGDG
-2057 TDALRISNT
+2057 TNALLITST
-2066 NIQANKQI
+2066 NVQANKQI
-2074 RGNEGLGA
+2074 RGNSGIGA
-2082 SGADLFVA
+2082 SGGDLFVA
-2090 SAADMNVYRG
+2090 SSADMNVYAG

-2107 NILMYDG
+2107 NILMYNG

-2130 SDNINAL
+2130 SDDINAL

-2179 YDANG
+2179 YDADG

-2209 YDIVKQLQA
+2209 YGIVKQLQA
-2218 AIPSPISIKTK
+2218 AIPSPISIETK
-2229 TSAKN
+2229 TLTKN
-2234 KEVVKQYDNEEVM
+2234 KEVVKQYDNEEVI

-2257 NTTLTEAK
+2257 NITLTEAK
-2265 TKESLVINST
+2265 TKERLVINSM

-2285 LIEEEK
+2285 LAEEEK

>member
-45 NLSLTLPLRILS
+45 NLSLNLPLRILS

-225 YEIKQRILTVNKS
+225 YEIKQRILTVSKS

-361 PNLSLTFKGSIY
+361 PNLNLTFKGSIY

-444 EWALCPDEVQTKENR
+444 KWALCPDEAQTEENR

-471 VKFSEVGVRESNI
+471 VKFSEIGVRESDI

-511 WTPCEYDEI
+511 WTPCEYHEI

-560 YWKAKINEYQIRI
+560 YWKAKINECQIRI

-595 IEQLKAELYNA
+595 IEQLKTELYNA

-634 YGIYSNSPYTSFK
+634 YGIYSNTPYTTFK
-647 MIPKEQPLENSVLGK
+647 MIPKEEPLVNSVTGE
-662 VDWKQDYFCFF
+662 VEWDQDYFCFF

-688 VTYDDDGNAQIVTRT
+688 VTYDAQGNAQIVTRT
-703 ETKSLGLYD
+703 ETKTLGLYD

-741 TDYEVQFGYTTYDI
+741 TDYEVQFGYTTYDT

-767 TFYQLQSIIT
+767 TFYQLQSIT
-777 TGVGINKDTQLYI
+777 TTEVGINKDTQLYI

-810 TNERPY
+810 TNQRPY

-829 DVILS
+829 DVIRS

-846 YPDFASIKTATQQK
+846 YPEFASIKTATQQK
-860 TTLEYGTDYYTY
+860 ITLEYGTDYYTD

-884 KVHLNT
+884 KIHLNT

-928 VMKTSCFPQV
+928 IMKTSCFPQV

-1057 LALSPNNDVV
+1057 LALSPNNDVM

-1211 TLKQETINEKV
+1211 TLKQETVNEKV

-1237 KAYINSSIFKTAE
+1237 KAYVNSSIFKTSE

-1345 PIVIDVTDSFG
+1345 PIVIDVTDTFG
-1356 DSVPAQNYLDE
+1356 TSVPAQSYLDE

-1376 NPIENFDVYQTS
+1376 NPIKDFDVYQTS
-1388 VSLGWNGLSIGAQ
+1388 VSLGWNGLTIGAQ

-1408 STDGLVIYQPKDL
+1408 STDGLVIYQPKDI

-1443 QMFGLR
+1443 PMFGLR
-1449 GLDIQGHTIFEI
+1449 GLDVEGHTIFEI
-1461 SQRGVYLSYGAS
+1461 SQRGVYLKYGAS
-1473 SSTTGNIFGDME
+1473 SSIDGNIFNDME
-1485 TIPGTIDGI
+1485 SVPG
-1494 NSAIG
+1494 A
-1499 NINTDITNL
+1499 L
-1508 GDNVTVIKGDIV
+1508 E
-1520 DINGNLTNISGN
+1520 
-1532 IDAINGNIT
+1532 
-1541 DINGDIDTINGNI
+1541 
-1554 TDINGNITDI
+1554 DINGNITGL
-1564 NEGID
+1564 NE
-1569 GINNNIDGIN
+1569 
-1579 NNITNINGSLTSL
+1579 
-1592 KGQYAQLNIT
+1592 KYAQLKID
-1602 VKGIQS
+1602 VDGIES
-1608 TVGTHTETIA
+1608 TVGNHTELIA
-1618 NIQTDMESFD
+1618 NINTDMDSLD
-1628 TNLIALDNALKK
+1628 TNITDLDNALKK
-1640 LDIDLGDIN
+1640 LDVDLKDVD
-1649 SEYWDGIK
+1649 STYWDGIK
-1657 NAVDDKIED
+1657 EVIGDEIND
-1666 LDIKVTQDYTSKIE
+1666 LDIKITQDYTSKFE
-1680 QTNQKISATNSK
+1680 QTDKKISATNSK
-1692 VTTIETGLAGTN
+1692 VTTIETGLADTN
-1704 ESLGKL
+1704 ESLGTL
-1710 TQTVTSGFE
+1710 TNTVTSGFE

-1726 AFNTSIKEINGNIT
+1726 AFNTSITNINGNIT

-1797 ERGLNLYYSNHK
+1797 ERGLNLYYGNHK
-1809 RIFNF
+1809 RVFNF
-1814 NDNYLSFYDATG
+1814 NDDYLSFYDATG
-1826 AYDLDSKTYISYDN
+1826 AYDLSSKTYISYDN

-1864 TTKYKVCSIGQSYFQ
+1864 TTKYKVCSIGQNYFQ
-1879 VFNGA
+1879 IFNGA
-1884 ETPIQLAL
+1884 ESPTQLAL

-1924 YDTLHVGDSYITISD
+1924 YDTLHVGSSYITISD

-1959 NVDYGYVGSSQWAG
+1959 NVDYGYVGSSQWTG

-1983 LEYTS
+1983 LEYTD
-1988 QRFISFGAIMDKDKP
+1988 QRFISFGAIMDKDDP
-2003 DPEYISLLNYRNF
+2003 DPDYISLLYYRNF
-2016 GDKTGWHLGASLYTN
+2016 GESTGWRLGAPLYTN

-2036 FRSGYIYT
+2036 FRSGYIYS
-2044 DYTDGYALRSGDG
+2044 DYSDGYALRSGDG
-2057 TDALRISNT
+2057 TNALQISNT
-2066 NIQANKQI
+2066 SIQANKQI
-2074 RGNEGLGA
+2074 RGNKGLGA

-2090 SAADMNVYRG
+2090 SAADMNVYAG

-2107 NILMYDG
+2107 NILMYNG

-2124 LKKNIA
+2124 LKKNIT
-2130 SDNINAL
+2130 SDDINAL

-2179 YDANG
+2179 YDADG

-2218 AIPSPISIKTK
+2218 AIPSPISIETK
-2229 TSAKN
+2229 TLTKN
-2234 KEVVKQYDNEEVM
+2234 KEVVKQYDNEEVI

-2265 TKESLVINST
+2265 TKERLVINST

-2285 LIEEEK
+2285 LVEEEK

>member
-19 ALYDSDKEFEGQ
+19 ALYDSNKEFEGQ

-225 YEIKQRILTVNKS
+225 YEIKQRILTVSKS

-444 EWALCPDEVQTKENR
+444 KWALCPDEAQTEENR

-471 VKFSEVGVRESNI
+471 VKFSEIGVRESDI

-511 WTPCEYDEI
+511 WTPCEYHEI

-560 YWKAKINEYQIRI
+560 YWKAKINECQIRI

-595 IEQLKAELYNA
+595 IEQLKTELYNA

-634 YGIYSNSPYTSFK
+634 YGIYSNTPYTTFK
-647 MIPKEQPLENSVLGK
+647 MIPKEEPSVNSVTGE
-662 VDWKQDYFCFF
+662 VEWDQDYFCFF

-688 VTYDDDGNAQIVTRT
+688 ITYDDDGNAQIVTKT

-741 TDYEVQFGYTTYDI
+741 TDYEVQFGYTTYDT

-767 TFYQLQSIIT
+767 TFYQLQSITT

-790 RAKARGSNPYIY
+790 RAKARESNPYIY

-829 DVILS
+829 DVIRS

-860 TTLEYGTDYYTY
+860 ITLEYGTDYYTY
-872 KEMDDKT
+872 KKMDDKT

-884 KVHLNT
+884 KIHLNT

-1084 VYGKLKITS
+1084 VYGKLRITS

-1211 TLKQETINEKV
+1211 TLKQETVNEKV
-1222 LDYVTISNTTRRNSI
+1222 LDYVTIGNTTRRNSI
-1237 KAYINSSIFKTAE
+1237 KAYVNSSIFKTKE

-1297 EKEINGDFMSS
+1297 GKEINGDFMSS

-1376 NPIENFDVYQTS
+1376 NPIKNFDVYQTS

-1408 STDGLVIYQPKDL
+1408 STDGLVIYQPKDI

-1443 QMFGLR
+1443 PMFGLR
-1449 GLDIQGHTIFEI
+1449 GLDVEGHTIFEI
-1461 SQRGVYLSYGAS
+1461 SQRGVYLKYGAS
-1473 SSTTGNIFGDME
+1473 SSIDGNIFNDME
-1485 TIPGTIDGI
+1485 SVPG
-1494 NSAIG
+1494 A
-1499 NINTDITNL
+1499 L
-1508 GDNVTVIKGDIV
+1508 E
-1520 DINGNLTNISGN
+1520 
-1532 IDAINGNIT
+1532 
-1541 DINGDIDTINGNI
+1541 
-1554 TDINGNITDI
+1554 DINGNITGLNNKYSQLKIDV
-1564 NEGID
+1564 D
-1569 GINNNIDGIN
+1569 GIE
-1579 NNITNINGSLTSL
+1579 
-1592 KGQYAQLNIT
+1592 
-1602 VKGIQS
+1602 S
-1608 TVGTHTETIA
+1608 TVGNHTELIA
-1618 NIQTDMESFD
+1618 NINTDMDSLD
-1628 TNLIALDNALKK
+1628 TNITDLDNALKK
-1640 LDIDLGDIN
+1640 LDVDLKDVD
-1649 SEYWDGIK
+1649 STYWDGIK
-1657 NAVDDKIED
+1657 DVIGDEITD
-1666 LDIKVTQDYTSKIE
+1666 LDIKITQDYTSKFE
-1680 QTNQKISATNSK
+1680 QTDEKIAATNTK
-1692 VTTIETGLAGTN
+1692 VTTVETGLADTN
-1704 ESLGKL
+1704 ESLGTL
-1710 TQTVTSGFE
+1710 TNTVTSGFE

-1726 AFNTSIKEINGNIT
+1726 AFNTSITNINGNIT

-1797 ERGLNLYYSNHK
+1797 ERGLNLYYGSHK

-1814 NDNYLSFYDATG
+1814 NDNYLSFYDGSG
-1826 AYDLDSKTYISYDN
+1826 AYDLSSKTYISYDN

-1864 TTKYKVCSIGQSYFQ
+1864 TTKYKVCSIGQNYFQ
-1879 VFNGA
+1879 IFNGA
-1884 ETPIQLAL
+1884 ESPTQLAL

-1939 QNNGRPLVQLNA
+1939 QSNGRPLVKLNA

-1959 NVDYGYVGSSQWAG
+1959 NSDYGYIGSSQWVD
-1973 YPNSKGLALN
+1973 YPSSKGLVLN
-1983 LEYTS
+1983 LEYTG
-1988 QRFISFGAIMDKDKP
+1988 QRFISFGAKLKADSSSSDEP
-2003 DPEYISLLNYRNF
+2003 NNYISLLDYRNF
-2016 GDKTGWHLGASLYTN
+2016 KGTTGWHLGAPLYTE

-2036 FRSGYIYT
+2036 FKNGYIYT
-2044 DYTDGYALRSGDG
+2044 NYTDGYALRSGDG
-2057 TDALRISNT
+2057 TNALLITST
-2066 NIQANKQI
+2066 NVQANKQI
-2074 RGNEGLGA
+2074 RGNSGIGA
-2082 SGADLFVA
+2082 SGGDLFVA
-2090 SAADMNVYRG
+2090 SSADMNVYAG

-2107 NILMYDG
+2107 NILMYNG

-2130 SDNINAL
+2130 SDDINAL

-2179 YDANG
+2179 YDADG
-2184 NIVDYLYSVREMH
+2184 NVVDYLYSVREMH

-2209 YDIVKQLQA
+2209 YGIVKQLQA
-2218 AIPSPISIKTK
+2218 AIPSPISIETK
-2229 TSAKN
+2229 TLTKN
-2234 KEVVKQYDNEEVM
+2234 KEVVKQYDNEEVI

-2265 TKESLVINST
+2265 TKERLVINST

-2285 LIEEEK
+2285 LVEEEK

>member
-225 YEIKQRILTVNKS
+225 YEIKQRILTVSKS

-296 RTVDSSQV
+296 RIVDSSQV

-317 VNEGIVSISTN
+317 VNGGIVSISTN

-471 VKFSEVGVRESNI
+471 VKFSEVGVRESDI

-534 GPEQSYGCFSCDLS
+534 GPEETYGCFSCDLS

-595 IEQLKAELYNA
+595 IEKLKSELYNA
-606 QKEKKEAISQFENL
+606 QKEKREAIAQFENL

-634 YGIYSNSPYTSFK
+634 YGIYSNTPYTTFK
-647 MIPKEQPLENSVLGK
+647 MIPKEEPLVNSITGEVEW
-662 VDWKQDYFCFF
+662 DQDYFCFF
-673 IPNEKI
+673 IPNEKV

-703 ETKSLGLYD
+703 ETKALGLYD

-741 TDYEVQFGYTTYDI
+741 TDYEVQFGYTTYDT

-767 TFYQLQSIIT
+767 TFYQLQSITT

-846 YPDFASIKTATQQK
+846 YPEFASIKTATQQK
-860 TTLEYGTDYYTY
+860 ITLEYGTDYYTY

-884 KVHLNT
+884 KIHLNT

-1018 TVAIES
+1018 TVVIES

-1084 VYGKLKITS
+1084 VYGKLRITS

-1211 TLKQETINEKV
+1211 TLKQETVNEKV

-1237 KAYINSSIFKTAE
+1237 KAYVNSSIFKTKE

-1297 EKEINGDFMSS
+1297 GKETNGDFMSS
-1308 GWNIISGFADNIDNT
+1308 GWNTISGFADNIDNT

-1485 TIPGTIDGI
+1485 TMPDTIDGI

-1532 IDAINGNIT
+1532 IDTINGNIT

-1554 TDINGNITDI
+1554 TDINGNIT
-1564 NEGID
+1564 
-1569 GINNNIDGIN
+1569 
-1579 NNITNINGSLTSL
+1579 NINGSLTSL

-1602 VKGIQS
+1602 VEGIQS

-1628 TNLIALDNALKK
+1628 TNLTALDNALKK

-1680 QTNQKISATNSK
+1680 QTNKKISATNSK

-1704 ESLGKL
+1704 KSLGKL

-1775 PEMVRISWND
+1775 PEMVRIGWNG
-1785 VSSYWEFIGTGT
+1785 VSQYWSFVGSGTN
-1797 ERGLNLYYSNHK
+1797 RGLNLYYSTNAK
-1809 RIFNF
+1809 IFNF
-1814 NDNYLSFYDATG
+1814 NDSYLSFYDGTTNN
-1826 AYDLDSKTYISYDN
+1826 YLV
-1840 LLSRFDRRDW
+1840 SRFDRKNW
-1850 IFYRGQERVSPTRS
+1850 IFYTGES
-1864 TTKYKVCSIGQSYFQ
+1864 TTGGSKLASFGKDGAITYTDDGRYMLKLSGPSLKFYNGQTTVEGNYVAHLSAAKMTYNNSTYWGSYIGPNSSYSISKFFAIGCAYEEGS
-1879 VFNGA
+1879 
-1884 ETPIQLAL
+1884 
-1892 FNNVGIQLNDNN
+1892 
-1904 GKKKISIKSTGIDMY
+1904 
-1919 GSSTS
+1919 GSSPKEGLTAVYFKDSVNYLKHQGMSIIGNMWLS
-1924 YDTLHVGDSYITISD
+1924 YG
-1939 QNNGRPLVQLNA
+1939 GR
-1951 RGSTFYKN
+1951 
-1959 NVDYGYVGSSQWAG
+1959 
-1973 YPNSKGLALN
+1973 
-1983 LEYTS
+1983 
-1988 QRFISFGAIMDKDKP
+1988 I
-2003 DPEYISLLNYRNF
+2003 
-2016 GDKTGWHLGASLYTN
+2016 KTGEN
-2031 GNSIR
+2031 GYEGPTMYILHDTANTSIYQKMAIGMQANSRRDFCYAYNDKIYYSVFYWNR
-2036 FRSGYIYT
+2036 RRNGEDISNLAMRVYT
-2044 DYTDGYALRSGDG
+2044 DYLIHGD
-2057 TDALRISNT
+2057 
-2066 NIQANKQI
+2066 
-2074 RGNEGLGA
+2074 
-2082 SGADLFVA
+2082 ADNRYIY
-2090 SAADMNVYRG
+2090 S
-2100 TPAAFYR
+2100 
-2107 NILMYDG
+2107 
-2114 TTVDA
+2114 
-2119 ASDGR
+2119 ASDNWDLGIKAIRFQSGGQLNCYNYNGTGYGYTPDVTSDIR
-2124 LKKNIA
+2124 LKKDVYDSTIE
-2130 SDNINAL
+2130 AL
-2137 ELLSQIKTRQ
+2137 PVILKL
-2147 FDWKKDDKHEEIG
+2147 KHREFTYKENNKFKEIG
-2160 FIAQELEEI
+2160 YIAQEIKEIKEDFVYYLEKFDE
-2169 SENFINKTPQ
+2169 
-2179 YDANG
+2179 NG
-2184 NIVDYLYSVREMH
+2184 NIIDKQYNINSKNI
-2197 FIPYLIKAIQEL
+2197 IPYITKAQQEMYEIIQ
-2209 YDIVKQLQA
+2209 KQQKEIEFL
-2218 AIPSPISIKTK
+2218 
-2229 TSAKN
+2229 KN
-2234 KEVVKQYDNEEVM
+2234 KIETLNSVNKINDIENCIDISEEVDEEIKGSFLGPKDNVKPKEGYSDNVSWNVNKDKEIISVDNE
-2247 FTHYASQDED
+2247 
-2257 NTTLTEAK
+2257 
-2265 TKESLVINST
+2265 
-2275 TGEAKIIEEN
+2275 TGEEINMEDYKSVLN
-2285 LIEEEK
+2285 S